1 MVLGVAAN
9 PELKAII
16 GNGTRMEGTALERAL
31 KMLREPKLVADA
43 RAMAAEQ
50 GRIAMAALDELAPS
64 VYRESLAALIDD
76 QLRREV

>member
-1 MVLGVAAN
+1 VAAN

-16 GNGTRMEGTALERAL
+16 GNGTRLDGVAFERAL
-31 KMLREPKLVADA
+31 KMLREPKLVAEA

-50 GRIAMAALDELAPS
+50 GRLAMAALGELMPS
-64 VYRESLAALIDD
+64 VYRESLAALIDE